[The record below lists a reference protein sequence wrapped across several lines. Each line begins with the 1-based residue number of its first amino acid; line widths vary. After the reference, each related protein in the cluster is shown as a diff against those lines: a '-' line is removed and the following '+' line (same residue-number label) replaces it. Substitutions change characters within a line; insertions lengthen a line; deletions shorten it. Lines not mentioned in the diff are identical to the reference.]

1 MQAHVCA
8 HLEWGRGTDTCAAD
22 SRFMKNPRLKKPRH
36 TTVEIAAKLNQADAM
51 SAEGRLQADIAQ
63 ALGVSVMTY
72 HRWRKARSQ
81 PGREVGP
88 RHSSELGPSPIDQA
102 ARISELQLENSRLRR
117 LVTDLLL
124 EKMNLEEDAHDFL
137 GKKDSALE

>member
-1 MQAHVCA
+1 
-8 HLEWGRGTDTCAAD
+8 
-22 SRFMKNPRLKKPRH
+22 MKNPRLKKPRH
-36 TTVEIAAKLNQADAM
+36 TIVEIAAKLNQADAM

-72 HRWRKARSQ
+72 HRWRKDKERRQSKL
-81 PGREVGP
+81 EVKS
-88 RHSSELGPSPIDQA
+88 RHSSGSMPSPIDQA

-124 EKMNLEEDAHDFL
+124 EKMNREEQA
-137 GKKDSALE
+137 